1 MLNNVIKSVSIIG
14 CGWLGL
20 PLAKF
25 LLAKGYKING
35 STTSENKLQIL
46 KQEGIV
52 PFLVHLNP
60 AISGNNLL
68 DFFNTD
74 LLIINIPPG
83 RNNLIDDYVLKMNN
97 LKEVISEWRV
107 KKVIYISSTSVY
119 PETNNW
125 VNEDTEIDIQS
136 EKALRMFTAEQV
148 FVNNPKLQTTV
159 IRMAGLIG
167 PHRHPGRFF
176 GGKSDIPDGLSPVN
190 LIHLT
195 DCVGLINTIIE
206 QNFWNKTINGVAPS
220 HPTKQDFYNLAS
232 KKYNGS
238 EALFLPKAGK
248 HKIVCSNVKKK
259 DLNYTYIVDDLM
271 EWLDE

>member
-25 LLAKGYKING
+25 LLANGYKING
-35 STTSENKLQIL
+35 STTNKNKLQIL

-52 PFLVHLNP
+52 PFLIHLNP
-60 AISGNNLL
+60 AINGSDIDN
-68 DFFNTD
+68 FFSTD
-74 LLIINIPPG
+74 LAIINIPPG
-83 RNNLIDDYVLKMNN
+83 RNNLVDDYVEKMNYIN
-97 LKEVISEWRV
+97 NAISESRITRV
-107 KKVIYISSTSVY
+107 IFISSTSVY

-125 VNEDTEIDIQS
+125 VDEDTEIDKQS
-136 EKALRMFTAEQV
+136 VKALRMFAAEQV

-167 PHRHPGRFF
+167 SNRHPGRFF
-176 GGKSDIPDGLSPVN
+176 GSKSDIPDGLSPIN

-195 DCVGLINTIIE
+195 DCIGLINAVIE

-220 HPTKQDFYNLAS
+220 HPTKQDFYTLAS
-232 KKYNGS
+232 QKYNGS
-238 EALFLPKAGK
+238 EAIFIPQKGNYK
-248 HKIVCSNVKKK
+248 MVCSNINNNELDYNYNVGDLVKW
-259 DLNYTYIVDDLM
+259 VD
-271 EWLDE
+271 E